1 VETDNSKCLLSLSK
15 CTLYFEIPFSLHG
28 NSLSDDGMKCLVNAL
43 QAHPKITSLDVGDC
57 ALTDDGLQHI
67 CILLPP
73 EEGKT
78 CLHTLTLTGNKNI
91 TQMGWSYFA
100 IAIAASSRLRNLYL
114 DYNKIGNYG
123 TGVLAVAM
131 AASATLE
138 KVDFEGCGITE
149 SGAELL
155 FDLVANYPTSLK
167 EINLADNDISE
178 ELQEQIKQCLMDD
191 DVEDDNDDSQTA

>member
-1 VETDNSKCLLSLSK
+1 MILCFQCLFNCFIVIIS
-15 CTLYFEIPFSLHG
+15 FSLHG
-28 NSLSDDGMKCLVNAL
+28 NSLSEDGTKYLVNAL
-43 QAHPKITSLDVGDC
+43 LTHPKISSLDVGDC
-57 ALTDDGLQHI
+57 NLTDDSLQQI

-91 TQMGWSYFA
+91 TQMGWSYLA
-100 IAIAASSRLRNLYL
+100 IAIAASSRLHNLYL

-123 TGVLAVAM
+123 AGVFAVAM
-131 AASATLE
+131 AASTTLK

-155 FDLVANYPTSLK
+155 FDVIANYPTSLK
-167 EINLADNDISE
+167 EINLADNDVSE
-178 ELQEQIKQCLMDD
+178 ELQEQIRQCLIDD
-191 DVEDDNDDSQTA
+191 DFAGDENKDCKTA

>member
-1 VETDNSKCLLSLSK
+1 MLVCYS
-15 CTLYFEIPFSLHG
+15 FSLHG
-28 NSLSDDGMKCLVNAL
+28 NSLSDDGVKCLVNAL
-43 QAHPKITSLDVGDC
+43 QIHPKISSLDVGDC
-57 ALTDDGLQHI
+57 NLTDDSLQQI

-73 EEGKT
+73 EEGKI

-91 TQMGWSYFA
+91 TQMGWSYLA
-100 IAIAASSRLRNLYL
+100 IAIAASSQLRNLYL

-131 AASATLE
+131 AASATLQ
-138 KVDFEGCGITE
+138 KVDFESCGITE

-167 EINLADNDISE
+167 EINLADNDVSE
-178 ELQEQIKQCLMDD
+178 ELQEQIRQCLIEDNLDD
-191 DVEDDNDDSQTA
+191 ESGDNQIT

>member
-1 VETDNSKCLLSLSK
+1 MLISS
-15 CTLYFEIPFSLHG
+15 SLHG
-28 NSLSDDGMKCLVNAL
+28 NNLSDDGVHYLVNAL
-43 QAHPKITSLDVGDC
+43 QIHPKITSLDIGDC
-57 ALTDDGLQHI
+57 NLTDDGLQQI

-73 EEGKT
+73 EDGKT

-91 TQMGWSYFA
+91 TQMGWSYLA

-114 DYNKIGNYG
+114 DYNKIGSYG
-123 TGVLAVAM
+123 TGVLAVAI

-155 FDLVANYPTSLK
+155 FDVVANYPTSLK
-167 EINLADNDISE
+167 EINLADNDVSE
-178 ELQEQIKQCLMDD
+178 ELQEQIKQCLIDD
-191 DVEDDNDDSQTA
+191 DIEDENDNAQTA

>member
-1 VETDNSKCLLSLSK
+1 
-15 CTLYFEIPFSLHG
+15 
-28 NSLSDDGMKCLVNAL
+28 
-43 QAHPKITSLDVGDC
+43 
-57 ALTDDGLQHI
+57 
-67 CILLPP
+67 
-73 EEGKT
+73 
-78 CLHTLTLTGNKNI
+78 
-91 TQMGWSYFA
+91 MGWSYLA

-191 DVEDDNDDSQTA
+191 DVEDENDDSQTA

>member
-1 VETDNSKCLLSLSK
+1 MLLM
-15 CTLYFEIPFSLHG
+15 CIIPTYDQLCIVLIRFSLHG
-28 NSLSDDGMKCLVNAL
+28 NRLSDDGLKYLVNAL
-43 QAHPKITSLDVGDC
+43 QAHPKISSLDVGDC
-57 ALTDDGLQHI
+57 DLTDDGLQQI

-78 CLHTLTLTGNKNI
+78 CLHTLTLTGNNNI
-91 TQMGWSYFA
+91 TQMGWSYLA

-155 FDLVANYPTSLK
+155 FDVVANYPTSLK
-167 EINLADNDISE
+167 DINLADNDVSE
-178 ELQEQIKQCLMDD
+178 ELQEQIKQCLTDD
-191 DVEDDNDDSQTA
+191 DIEDEDEDSQAA